1 MAGEVKALA
10 AKPSHLGLVPGTH
23 VCGRELTPTSAD
35 IMGTPPHAH
44 PQLDIKHLKR

>member
-35 IMGTPPHAH
+35 IMGTPPPCPPTIGHKT
-44 PQLDIKHLKR
+44 P